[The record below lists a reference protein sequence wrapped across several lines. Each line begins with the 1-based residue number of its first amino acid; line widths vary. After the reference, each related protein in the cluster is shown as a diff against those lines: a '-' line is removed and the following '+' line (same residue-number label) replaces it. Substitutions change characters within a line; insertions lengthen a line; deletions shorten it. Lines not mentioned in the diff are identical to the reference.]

1 MKPGL
6 STPHRVICPDHQTK
20 KMRHYFAGA
29 EIYSFH
35 YQMDILRRLP
45 EKEREGKPFWYAPD
59 ERFLPG
65 HSSVASTACSLAC
78 LLRPRVTVLVGIDFT
93 MPDGVYY
100 NPVVTKN
107 NGPTMRDRALRSGL
121 AWFRGGLT
129 KRGGIWPNLNAITTS
144 PYLASQAPVRH
155 RNWKE
160 IAEGDDGQ

>member
-93 MPDGVYY
+93 MPERFWQGWMIAVSLYAVGRTAEKIGTAGKLGDVASMITG
-100 NPVVTKN
+100 KK
-107 NGPTMRDRALRSGL
+107 RKRSSL
-121 AWFRGGLT
+121 L
-129 KRGGIWPNLNAITTS
+129 
-144 PYLASQAPVRH
+144 
-155 RNWKE
+155 E
-160 IAEGDDGQ
+160 D